1 MALPDHD
8 QKRPDLRHEAY
19 LAYKEAK
26 EKLLSV
32 PGVTGE
38 LAEGLAINKASL
50 VLTPSELKEK
60 GLYIGIDITTVVIKT
75 LKLQE
80 LLP

>member
-26 EKLLSV
+26 EKLLSA
-32 PGVTGE
+32 GVTEE

-60 GLYIGIDITTVVIKT
+60 GLYVGIDVTTVVIKT
-75 LKLQE
+75 LELQE